1 MLLSRIRILS
11 LHLQLCHSFID
22 PAPQVAH
29 RSSAPRQPAIRRNL
43 FFGGAFVY
51 SNPTQQGI
59 AVNAN
64 NPQAVIIGVV
74 LLVAVIGA
82 IFLIARERRR
92 AQSRHLQQR
101 FGPEYSRVVST
112 VGDREKAEAEL
123 QARERRVERLHLV
136 ALPAAEA
143 SRFAQEWEALQTR
156 FVDNPTGVVGE
167 ADRVVR
173 ELMLKRGY
181 PMADFEHRAADI
193 SVHHPLV
200 VDNYRA
206 AQAIAARN
214 VRGQA
219 STEDLRKAVVHYRAL
234 FEDLLEVGGTRKA
247 ETRTVTERKTEA
259 VQP

>member
-1 MLLSRIRILS
+1 
-11 LHLQLCHSFID
+11 
-22 PAPQVAH
+22 
-29 RSSAPRQPAIRRNL
+29 
-43 FFGGAFVY
+43 
-51 SNPTQQGI
+51 
-59 AVNAN
+59 VNAN
-64 NPQAVIIGVV
+64 NPQVLIIGVV
-74 LLVAVIGA
+74 LVVAVIAA
-82 IFLIARERRR
+82 IFLIGRERRR

-101 FGPEYSRVVST
+101 FGPEYSRVVGT

-123 QARERRVERLHLV
+123 QARERRVERLQLV
-136 ALPAAEA
+136 VLPPAEA
-143 SRFAQEWEALQTR
+143 SRFAQEWETLQAR

-167 ADRVVR
+167 ADRLVR

-214 VRGQA
+214 LRGQA
-219 STEDLRKAVVHYRAL
+219 STEDMRKAVVHYRAL
-234 FEDLLEVGGTRKA
+234 FEDLLEVGAPRRA
-247 ETRTVTERKTEA
+247 ETRTATERKREA